1 MIKGITV
8 TLFQRTKTGTDAF
21 NAPIYTETPVSV
33 SDVLVAPLSD
43 EEILDT
49 LNLTGRRAK
58 YQLGIP
64 KGDTHDWEGCTVA
77 FFGELWRVI
86 GHPTEGIDDMIP
98 LRWNKKVK
106 VESIAQDIPV
116 PSAPIAQEVN
126 SSGQGEG

>member
-8 TLFQRTKTGTDAF
+8 TLYTRTKTGVDAF
-21 NAPIYTETPVSV
+21 NAPVYTETPVV
-33 SDVLVAPLSD
+33 VDNVLVAPLSD

-64 KGDTHDWEGCTVA
+64 KGDTHTWEGCEVE
-77 FFGELWRVI
+77 FFGERWRVI
-86 GHPTEGIDDMIP
+86 GQPTSGIDDLIP

-106 VESIAQDIPV
+106 VETIAQDK
-116 PSAPIAQEVN
+116 
-126 SSGQGEG
+126 G